1 MIHIK
6 ALLQTTAIIA
16 LVFGINPAHTDL
28 KGEPFPWTSPVGQ
41 STSMDESQSSIP
53 PIETCTTAR
62 TRPCDGIEVRRVRL
76 GENE

>member
-16 LVFGINPAHTDL
+16 LVFGINPPDTDL
-28 KGEPFPWTSPVGQ
+28 NGEPFPISTSPVGQ

-53 PIETCTTAR
+53 PIETRTTAPD
-62 TRPCDGIEVRRVRL
+62 TALRR
-76 GENE
+76 N